1 MTDITVIILQK
12 DEMLH
17 IERCLT
23 KLALLEA
30 KKIYV
35 VDSGSTDGCSE
46 FVKSMSEREA
56 FKGRLELVYHEWP
69 GNQAAQFNWAI
80 DTLPIETSWVLR
92 IDADEYIYRETIKE
106 LKEKIVEVGD
116 DKGITSFTMTRARR
130 FMGHDIK
137 HGRSCVDM
145 VRIFRTGYGR
155 STDALMDEHIVTS
168 KGSSLKLQGL
178 FVDDSLSSFKDW
190 QEKHRGYAKRE
201 AMMVIRGEVNPNKVA
216 YYRLPR
222 YLRAFAY
229 FVYRHYVCYGFLD
242 GIPGLRWDFWQ
253 GLWYRC
259 LVDHE
264 IGKLRRKPPR
274 FDFDGTY
281 WMLKCAMKRVVRE
294 LFGFKATPLG
304 VHEEGRPL
312 VVVQVVKTLAVAYGG
327 PARSVQGL
335 TAALEGAGVETHLV
349 TLDDG
354 GAPWVEGI
362 KHYHCLKAEGCRE
375 TYEKMLRLIDEIKP
389 DFIHTHDSWM
399 PRLHMCIEAARAR
412 GVRYVVSP
420 RGSLKAW
427 SRKHK
432 WLKKKLGLWLY
443 QGDDLRRAAALHVTA
458 DDEREQVLELKRND
472 KIIQVTNGLT
482 FPSEDRVND
491 LRSLR
496 SSRIGKRRALF
507 LSRIH
512 YTKGL
517 MNLVEAW
524 AKVRPTDW
532 ELEIV
537 GTDADGYQA
546 QLEKRV
552 EELGIGD
559 SVIFAGAVDD
569 QEKWMKYYGADLFV
583 LPTFTENFGI
593 VVAEALYA
601 GIPAITTKGAPWQDL
616 EERHCGWWIELGVE
630 PLVNALKEAMLIDST
645 TTAKDYNSFAQ
656 MGARGHDLIVE
667 KYSWPS
673 LGRKMAEAYR
683 EVLK

>member
-1 MTDITVIILQK
+1 MTDITVIILTK
-12 DEMLH
+12 DEELH
-17 IERCLT
+17 IARCL
-23 KLALLEA
+23 KRLALLKPKKVIIVDCGSVDKTKEIALSTAADARLNLVFEA
-30 KKIYV
+30 H
-35 VDSGSTDGCSE
+35 G
-46 FVKSMSEREA
+46 
-56 FKGRLELVYHEWP
+56 WP
-69 GNQAAQFNWAI
+69 GTQARQFNWALDNLKI
-80 DTLPIETSWVLR
+80 DTEWVLR
-92 IDADEYIYRETIKE
+92 VDADEYLAEDAAGYLKKYLTQVGDNVAGLEFE
-106 LKEKIVEVGD
+106 LK
-116 DKGITSFTMTRARR
+116 RR
-130 FMGHDIK
+130 FMGGEIS
-137 HGRSCVDM
+137 HGTNGIRM
-145 VRIFRTGYGR
+145 VRMFRNGR
-155 STDALMDEHIVTS
+155 GRYPESLMDERIICEGDVVALPIAFYDDCL
-168 KGSSLKLQGL
+168 KSL
-178 FVDDSLSSFKDW
+178 DW
-190 QEKHRGYAKRE
+190 WKEKHRGYAKRE
-201 AMMVIRGEVNPNKVA
+201 AVQALAGACADNNKRT
-216 YYRLPR
+216 YYRFPPF
-222 YLRAFAY
+222 LRV
-229 FVYRHYVCYGFLD
+229 FVYFLYRYFYRLGILD
-242 GIPGLRWDFWQ
+242 GVAGWQWNFWQ
-253 GLWYRC
+253 GFWYRW
-259 LVDHE
+259 LVDLE
-264 IGKLRRKPPR
+264 ILKLQRKPKR
-274 FDFDGTY
+274 YDFDGTY

-294 LFGFKATPLG
+294 LFGCKATPLG
-304 VHEEGRPL
+304 VHEDGRPL

-335 TAALEGAGVETHLV
+335 TAALEGAGVKTHLV

-362 KHYHCLKAEGCRE
+362 KYYHCLKAEGCRDA
-375 TYEKMLRLIDEIKP
+375 YEKMLRLIDEIKP

-496 SSRIGKRRALF
+496 SSRSGKRRALF

-569 QEKWMKYYGADLFV
+569 QEKWTKYYGADLFV

-645 TTAKDYNSFAQ
+645 TTTKDYNSFAQ